1 MRPSSVTARTRT
13 FANVRSTSQAQAPAS
28 PVVGT
33 RPRRSRGTRAPSP
46 FQPPFG
52 RLPCLDRMSHLVR
65 TRGGYPHRLVFLR
78 GRSHPGCPPLAAG
91 PAGLAAGRLRQT
103 RAARPRRVMSPVG
116 SERAVSSGRAGHR
129 MDSQLCQKNHR
140 ALSHRASSSR
150 SVPQYPTRVCLSDD
164 ARVATA
170 HLHTRV
176 DLKWLGVP
184 PAHQQA
190 ARLGRGH
197 SSPLLI
203 RR

>member
-1 MRPSSVTARTRT
+1 MAWEVCLARPSSVTARTRT

-33 RPRRSRGTRAPSP
+33 RPPRSRGTRAPSP

-116 SERAVSSGRAGHR
+116 SERAVSSGRAGHPGWTT
-129 MDSQLCQKNHR
+129 SLPKKKSPCTEPQSLIIQIG
-140 ALSHRASSSR
+140 AAVSHQ
-150 SVPQYPTRVCLSDD
+150 SVSV
-164 ARVATA
+164 
-170 HLHTRV
+170 
-176 DLKWLGVP
+176 
-184 PAHQQA
+184 
-190 ARLGRGH
+190 
-197 SSPLLI
+197 
-203 RR
+203 